1 LSSVC
6 SSVYHLAPVFKN
18 ELVNK
23 HKVSSQI
30 GTARKQYF
38 KALVNNWA
46 MPDLGFETTKFPP
59 EKTIY
64 LTLLKE
70 NHLEPFVD
78 EVNRELQIDEHS
90 SFAPLWKYSNAF
102 LSSSTKE
109 MKSVAEFISGLNV
122 RPFKLK
128 QGLID
133 FWVPSF
139 LFLRREDFALYSID
153 GFIPELSE
161 DTLDLIVRNP
171 EEYYIK
177 AFNLEGIRLDIFNSY
192 RIFLN
197 QDSKSVITNQTFVE
211 TIKPFLT
218 FYRGLKD
225 YSKNTKRLSSEA
237 LALRLV
243 IATAKD
249 PEKTFFEDFPAA
261 LGTNLK
267 ELESDDGHFKSYIVC
282 LQGAIRELRTSLERL
297 YDRFEQFI
305 QNEIVYE
312 VVDFEVYKGNL
323 QSRYKTIKKHLL
335 IPHQV
340 RFIMRVDSMLD
351 DRNAWLSSLAQA
363 LTSKSLENFDDSDEL
378 LLYDRFKAIIVE
390 LDSLSQLTRNDVDGK
405 GDNIL
410 GLQLDSFANGIQK
423 RIVRF
428 PKQKVKEIIRIKNGL
443 QSALKSDKT
452 LNIAALAMLLKEM
465 MDDE

>member
-1 LSSVC
+1 
-6 SSVYHLAPVFKN
+6 
-18 ELVNK
+18 
-23 HKVSSQI
+23 
-30 GTARKQYF
+30 
-38 KALVNNWA
+38 
-46 MPDLGFETTKFPP
+46 
-59 EKTIY
+59 
-64 LTLLKE
+64 LKE